1 MSSLKKLLNIDF
13 FIWVFFYTR
22 SHFYMPAG
30 ERSRPFFTFFHF
42 HPPTNIQ
49 EHSVYRDVYHIF
61 SYHPLCNY
69 ETHSQWDLPTP
80 LKIVFNSFFHWCS
93 EIVVLM
99 SLIIFFISKCWCVG
113 LNSYRTINHPCVV
126 KRMHHPTALA
136 FSNRL
141 FKNIHLK
148 ISFLKLILDYY
159 VYICEFHREQAWGWW
174 LNAIKNSARIIKGEM
189 LCKFWRIARSRTEKE
204 FKNAI
209 DDLRICEQWK
219 SGYAKAM
226 DATY

>member
-13 FIWVFFYTR
+13 FIWVFFYTH

-49 EHSVYRDVYHIF
+49 KHLVYGDVYHIF

-93 EIVVLM
+93 EIVVLI
-99 SLIIFFISKCWCVG
+99 SLIIFVISKCWCVG
-113 LNSYRTINHPCVV
+113 LNSYQLSTLNC
-126 KRMHHPTALA
+126 KEDAS
-136 FSNRL
+136 SNCASL
-141 FKNIHLK
+141 LKSFIQKHSFKNFFFKINFRLLCVHLW
-148 ISFLKLILDYY
+148 ISPWAS
-159 VYICEFHREQAWGWW
+159 VGVMA
-174 LNAIKNSARIIKGEM
+174 
-189 LCKFWRIARSRTEKE
+189 
-204 FKNAI
+204 
-209 DDLRICEQWK
+209 
-219 SGYAKAM
+219 
-226 DATY
+226 